1 LFESTSAAAAAVVVA
16 VVVFVSFCSGLEL
29 VGLFRISAS
38 SSVVEYYRSQYDQG
52 VDVGFANCNDPHIAA
67 NLLKMY
73 FRELPEPLFTF
84 ELLDCFIAIGMLLCW
99 LLLVVSINCAT
110 QYPSQPYYA
119 CTLTPSSP

>member
-1 LFESTSAAAAAVVVA
+1 LHFQLAYCERGRHSDAPRLQ
-16 VVVFVSFCSGLEL
+16 GLEL

-38 SSVVEYYRSQYDQG
+38 SSVVEYYKSQYDQG

-84 ELLDCFIAIGMLLCW
+84 ELYDAFIAIGMLSLSC
-99 LLLVVSINCAT
+99 S
-110 QYPSQPYYA
+110 
-119 CTLTPSSP
+119 LT